1 MRCWLGLACLVCA
14 APVFAEVLEW
24 ECNGDKNP
32 RLTDQ
37 RIDEFENNVRAG
49 AGLLIAF
56 GEHPA
61 TDGLRLARLSPTTA
75 WHTLQER
82 ASRGMPGP
90 AAAGMRDE
98 VFFLKPVTL
107 ALAYHWDVSPLRA
120 VERGIGRY
128 ERFEQTAPYVGGVL
142 PADNTAWTR
151 PLENRDWRVRL
162 WSDDPYRAPLLVTGR
177 FGAGRV
183 AVWGASLASLKT
195 DTAAYEA
202 VRAWLSG
209 GESTTAAPA
218 LEVVATSRAADRTLR
233 VTVRNRGS
241 SGAKAEVVARFS
253 TWERALVGD
262 ALATV
267 DVPAGAVREVV
278 LPFLKWDEAS
288 GYAAL
293 VESDEWW
300 VRVGVVG
307 GDGRL
312 AAPELKVA
320 ADLRPPLRV
329 NLAVDSLRTV
339 KEYPFASMGPDSL
352 FFRVRMGAPVVRYA
366 YRPGE
371 TVTVT
376 TTLAHS
382 LANIAGQAVVR
393 DETKPDNPTAMGL
406 NDGAIQN
413 EKGPRDGFIA
423 WNAWTGEAARENRVT
438 LTLPAPALLEAVAL
452 HLEPGVYRNLDD
464 FNPAAVRVEVD
475 GLEVAAAN
483 DLDARAVSDNGRVE
497 LALPPGTKGREVRLI
512 FPWTASR
519 TSRERARRGPTI
531 GEVELLAVNDA
542 AASAGA
548 LKGELVLRARE
559 ALTGESRELSRTAVT
574 LAPGEQRTVA
584 TTLFLPAGVSQ
595 EGFWRIEAVWSGEVV
610 RTLPVLSTRGEHAL
624 ASLATLHPES
634 APGFGFIVTRGFRNI
649 FDTGTGTQEMPNG
662 WGNADDLVWAYSRKL
677 KQTGSRARSVAGEL
691 YVNDSD
697 FRHYSTPWLSF
708 PNGEDF
714 YETVTPL
721 LVEKVKKDPRW
732 ADSDRVVFGHSDR
745 WDTAPAMEGMFTWGN
760 FMEFDAWLRAQGLA
774 GLRGRTRSQL
784 AKEITTE
791 HDHRWQS
798 WHLDRYLATLHRFRE
813 TFAADGKA
821 FYIAAQGV
829 PLVPP
834 RAEAEVS
841 RVIQGTSDDST
852 WGMDHENLPYT
863 TGRQAGYLAFNPSYR
878 MSTLLNWGWNSAV
891 LNNWRWYSPVGT
903 TEPSRR
909 HYYDRAWRGVLDPML
924 GYRAMHAFGFGA
936 NGYASWTMTTH
947 DWQEWWRLLE
957 RHALLTPDSPLGAGI
972 VRSTVRFDAPETAIF
987 GGGGIG
993 TEKTELEIRRVSTL
1007 FQHLHEAGLGAS
1019 FVGNAAQIA
1028 RWPDNTPMVIV
1039 NPGEFS
1045 ETETAALGRWLA
1057 DGGRAVAFHDPSTG
1071 ALSPEMAALFAGNTA
1086 GVLQGQPVKIS
1097 ARTLL
1102 IPVATENLKTSDFTA
1117 VREAMRAVLNPV
1129 LEFPAGTMGY
1139 GFRRGG
1145 LNYAV
1150 IEDWAERARTVE
1162 LRINAGGREKRT
1174 LQALALNDH
1183 RSLAVRREGA
1193 VWIITV
1199 PLRPGDGEVVVWK
1212 ETEEKP

>member
-1 MRCWLGLACLVCA
+1 MGSWLGLACLLCLP
-14 APVFAEVLEW
+14 PVFADVIEW
-24 ECNGDKNP
+24 ECNGDNGG
-32 RLTDQ
+32 RLTAQ
-37 RIDEFENNVRAG
+37 RIDDWEKNVRAG

-56 GEHPA
+56 GEHPG
-61 TDGLRLARLSPTTA
+61 TDGMRLARLSPTTA
-75 WHTLQER
+75 WHTLLER
-82 ASRGMPGP
+82 AARGKPGP
-90 AAAGMRDE
+90 AAAGVRDE
-98 VFFLKPVTL
+98 TFFSQPLVMD
-107 ALAYHWDVSPLRA
+107 LAYHWDVSPLRA

-142 PADNTAWTR
+142 PAGNTAWTR

-183 AVWGASLASLKT
+183 AVWGASLASLKS
-195 DTAAYEA
+195 DAAASEA
-202 VRAWLSG
+202 VRAWLAG
-209 GESTTAAPA
+209 ATPATAASS
-218 LEVVATSRAADRTLR
+218 LEVTATARAGDRTVR
-233 VTVRNRGS
+233 VTVRNRGNAVAR
-241 SGAKAEVVARFS
+241 GEIVARFS

-262 ALATV
+262 ALAAV
-267 DVPAGAVREVV
+267 EVPAGAVREVA
-278 LPFLKWDEAS
+278 LPFPKQDESS

-293 VESDEWW
+293 VESDEWS
-300 VRVGVVG
+300 VRAGVVG

-312 AAPELKVA
+312 AAPEIKLA

-339 KEYPFASMGPDSL
+339 KDYPFASMGPDSL
-352 FFRVRMGAPVVRYA
+352 FFRNRMGAPTERYA

-376 TTLAHS
+376 AKLAHS
-382 LANIAGQAVVR
+382 LANIAGQAAVA
-393 DETKPDNPTAMGL
+393 DETKPDNRSVMGL
-406 NDGAIQN
+406 NDGALHN
-413 EKGPRDGFIA
+413 DKGPRDGFIA
-423 WNAWTGEAARENRVT
+423 WNTWTGEAARENRVT
-438 LTLPAPALLEAVAL
+438 LRLPAPALFTAVAL

-475 GLEVAAAN
+475 GREVAAAN
-483 DLDARAVSDNGRVE
+483 DLDTRAVSENGRVE
-497 LALPPGTKGREVRLI
+497 LVLPPGTKGREVRLI
-512 FPWTASR
+512 FPWTAAR
-519 TSRERARRGPTI
+519 TPRERARRGPSI
-531 GEVELLAVNDA
+531 GEVELLAVNES
-542 AASAGA
+542 AASAGV

-559 ALTGESRELSRTAVT
+559 ALTGETRELNRTTVT
-574 LAPGEQRTVA
+574 LAPGGQRAVTS
-584 TTLFLPAGVSQ
+584 TLSLPGAVSQ
-595 EGFWRIEAVWSGEVV
+595 EGFWRIEAVWAGEVV
-610 RTLPVLSTRGEHAL
+610 RTVPVLSTKGERAL
-624 ASLATLHPES
+624 ANLADLHPES

-649 FDTGTGTQEMPNG
+649 FDIGTGTQEMPNG

-691 YVNDSD
+691 YVNDTD

-708 PNGEDF
+708 PDGEDF

-721 LVEKVKKDPRW
+721 LADKVKKDRRW
-732 ADSDRVVFGHSDR
+732 SGSDRVVFGHSDR
-745 WDTAPAMEGMFTWGN
+745 WDTAPTMEGMFTWGN
-760 FMEFDAWLRAQGLA
+760 FIEFDAWLRGHGLA
-774 GLRGRTRSQL
+774 GLKGRTRSQL
-784 AKEITTE
+784 AKEILAE

-798 WHLDRYLATLHRFRE
+798 WHLDRYLTTLHRFRE

-852 WGMDHENLPYT
+852 WGMDRENIPYT
-863 TGRQAGYLAFNPSYR
+863 TGRQAGYMAFNPSYR

-891 LNNWRWYSPVGT
+891 INNWRWYSPVGT

-909 HYYDRAWRGVLDPML
+909 HYYDRAWRGVLDPVL
-924 GYRAMHAFGFGA
+924 GYRAMHAFGFGT
-936 NGYASWTMTTH
+936 NGYASWTMSAH

-957 RHALLTPDSPLGAGI
+957 RHALLTPDAPLGAGI
-972 VRSTVRFDAPETAIF
+972 IRSTVRFDAPETTIF
-987 GGGGIG
+987 GGGGLG

-1028 RWPDNTPMVIV
+1028 RWPANTPMVIV

-1045 ETETAALGRWLA
+1045 DAETAALGRWLVA
-1057 DGGRAVAFHDPSTG
+1057 GGRAVAFHDPATG
-1071 ALSPEMAALFAGNTA
+1071 ALSPAMAALFAGDS
-1086 GVLQGQPVKIS
+1086 VLTLRGQPVRAS

-1102 IPVATENLKTSDFTA
+1102 VPVATENLQTGDVA
-1117 VREAMRAVLNPV
+1117 VVREAMRAVLNPV

-1162 LRINAGGREKRT
+1162 LKIAVTGSDGRAV
-1174 LQALALNDH
+1174 QAVALNDH
-1183 RSLAVRREGA
+1183 RPLAARREGGA
-1193 VWIITV
+1193 WIITV

-1212 ETEEKP
+1212 ETEAKP